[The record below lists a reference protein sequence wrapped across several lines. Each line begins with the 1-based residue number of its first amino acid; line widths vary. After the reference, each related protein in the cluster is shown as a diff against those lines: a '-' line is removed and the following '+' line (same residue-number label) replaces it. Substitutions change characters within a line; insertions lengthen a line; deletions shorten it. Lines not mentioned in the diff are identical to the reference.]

1 MGIPIPPQYKGMVDA
16 NQAHPMNYFV
26 DVLLPLP
33 LERSFTYAV
42 VPGTEAQMQP
52 GVRVAV
58 PFGKSKLYTG
68 VVLVVHTNPPLA
80 YEAKEIFR
88 VLDNEPF
95 VTLNQL
101 THWAWIASYYM
112 CTVGEVFRTAV
123 PSVFL
128 LESETRVVR
137 VPNRNVQES
146 DLQDDEYL
154 ILEALEHQSV
164 LSVSDISDITDRKQV
179 LPLLNRML
187 AKGFIALE
195 EKLLDRV
202 IPKQSRYIRLSPH
215 YREDANLEELLQKLG
230 RAPKQSRLILSLFQL
245 EKGTGKPVKSK
256 ELEDHA
262 KAGRP
267 AIKALIEKGVLEE
280 YFLQEFRLGFDGN
293 EGEKALP
300 ELNTSQSKALQEIL
314 HGFETQKTVL
324 LHGVTSS
331 GKTEV
336 YIKLIHEALLNQ
348 GQVLYLVPEIA
359 LTEQLIRRLNAVF
372 GSQVSVFHSRQNLQ
386 ERAELWHHVRTGAAQ
401 TRVILGARSA
411 LFLPFTHLN
420 LILIDEEH
428 ENSFKQF
435 DPAPRYH
442 ARDAAIVLAS
452 YFKSRVLLG
461 SATPSVESYHNVLT
475 GKYHLV
481 EMNKRYGNVLMPEIE
496 LVDLT
501 DFTRRKR
508 MHGHFTER
516 LKDAISETL
525 DAGSQVILFQNRR
538 GFAPIVECSS
548 CGHSPHCVN
557 CDVSLTY
564 HRKRNELRCHYC
576 GFHRPLELTC
586 EACGNA
592 TLDPKGFGTEQVE
605 QELKELFP
613 DAGIARMD
621 LDTTRGKYGYQK
633 IIESFEARETDI
645 LVGTQMLTKGL
656 DFRHVALVGIM
667 NADSLLN
674 FPHFRAHE
682 RCFQLLTQVA
692 GRAGRTKERGKVL
705 IQTYNPYHQIL
716 KQVSTGDF
724 EGMYRDQV
732 YEREQFKYPPRVR
745 LIKISFAHR
754 DYNRVGEGAEW
765 FARTLRLSYQDEV
778 LGPEFPPIAR
788 IRNLYQKNILLKIPP
803 ERSLG
808 KVKNGI
814 KRIEHSFNAIAQY
827 RSIRIFYNVDYI

>member
-1 MGIPIPPQYKGMVDA
+1 
-16 NQAHPMNYFV
+16 MNYFV
-26 DVLLPLP
+26 DVLLPIP

-42 VPGTEAQMQP
+42 IPGTEGQMQP
-52 GVRVAV
+52 GVRVAI

-68 VVLVVHTNPPLA
+68 IVLSIHNNAPSA
-80 YEAKEIFR
+80 YEAKEIFK
-88 VLDNEPF
+88 VLDEEPF
-95 VTLNQL
+95 VTQYQL
-101 THWAWIASYYM
+101 AHWNWIASYYM

-137 VPNRNVQES
+137 VP
-146 DLQDDEYL
+146 DLNKDDFELGDNEYL
-154 ILEALEHQSV
+154 ILEALDHQSV

-187 AKGFIALE
+187 ANGLIRLE

-202 IPKQSRYIRLSPH
+202 VPKQTRYIRLSIV
-215 YREDANLEELLQKLG
+215 YQEDTNLEELLQKLV
-230 RAPKQSRLILSLFQL
+230 RAPKQSQLILSLFQL
-245 EKGTGKPVKSK
+245 QKGSGKPVKSK
-256 ELEDHA
+256 ELEQHA
-262 KAGRP
+262 KSGRT
-267 AIKALIEKGVLEE
+267 AIKTLIDKGILEE
-280 YFLQEFRLGFDGN
+280 YFLQEFRVEFDGN
-293 EGEKALP
+293 EGENALP
-300 ELNTSQSKALQEIL
+300 ELNDFQRAALSEI
-314 HGFETQKTVL
+314 HCGFAEQKTVL

-336 YIKLIHEALLNQ
+336 YIRLIHEALKEE

-386 ERAELWHHVRTGAAQ
+386 ERAELWHHVRTNAPQA
-401 TRVILGARSA
+401 RIILGARSA
-411 LFLPFTHLN
+411 LFLPYLKLN

-428 ENSFKQF
+428 ENTFKQF

-442 ARDAAIVLAS
+442 ARDAAIVMAS
-452 YFKSRVLLG
+452 YFKSKILLG
-461 SATPSVESYHNVLT
+461 SATPSIESYHNALT
-475 GKYHLV
+475 GKYYLV
-481 EMNKRYGNVLMPEIE
+481 QMNRRYGNVLMPEIE
-496 LVDLT
+496 LVDLS
-501 DFTRRKR
+501 DYSRRKR
-508 MHGHFTER
+508 MHGHFSER
-516 LKDAISETL
+516 LKDAITETL
-525 DAGSQVILFQNRR
+525 ETGSQVILFQNRR
-538 GFAPIVECSS
+538 GYAPIVECSS
-548 CGHSPHCVN
+548 CGHSPHCIN

-564 HRKRNELRCHYC
+564 HQKRNELRCHYC
-576 GFHRPLELTC
+576 GFHRQLELTC

-605 QELKELFP
+605 QEIKELFP
-613 DAGIARMD
+613 DTVVARMD
-621 LDTTRGKYGYQK
+621 LDTTRGKFGYQK
-633 IIESFEARETDI
+633 IIESFEAGETDI
-645 LVGTQMLTKGL
+645 LVGTQMLSKGL

-716 KQVSTGDF
+716 KQVSTGDY
-724 EGMYRDQV
+724 EGMYREQV

-754 DYNRVGEGAEW
+754 DYNRVGEGAAW
-765 FARTLRLSYQDEV
+765 FARTLRMSYQDEV

-788 IRNLYQKNILLKIPP
+788 IRNLYQKNILIKIPAGK
-803 ERSLG
+803 SLG
-808 KVKNGI
+808 TIKNGI

-827 RSIRIFYNVDYI
+827 RGIRIFYNVDYI